1 MVSSVT
7 SGGTHRME
15 LGVNAQDQI
24 NMLLKQIKTLRKRV
38 AQLQKQMMNEPDP
51 AVRLQLSK
59 EIIDVERT
67 IQLLERQIMQIEE
80 AERRRAKAR
89 EEAQHAMALESQA
102 SRHHRKTGEN

>member
-1 MVSSVT
+1 MVSSIT
-7 SGGTHRME
+7 SGGARRME
-15 LGVNAQDQI
+15 LGGSAHDHINAI
-24 NMLLKQIKTLRKRV
+24 LKQIKTLRKR
-38 AQLQKQMMNEPDP
+38 AEQLQKQMLNETDP

-89 EEAQHAMALESQA
+89 EEAQHAMAVENQA
-102 SRHHRKTGEN
+102 SPHHRKTGEN